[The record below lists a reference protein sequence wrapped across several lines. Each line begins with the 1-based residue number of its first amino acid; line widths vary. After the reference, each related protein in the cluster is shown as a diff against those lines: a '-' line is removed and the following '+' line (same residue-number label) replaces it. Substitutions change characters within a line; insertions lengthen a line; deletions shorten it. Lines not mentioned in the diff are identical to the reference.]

1 MTDNIA
7 QQNQVRRVQCA
18 LETLRHPGGQHFWD
32 VFDELSA
39 LPPCYH
45 VTVDRFREGLYSS
58 SHYVQVVSA
67 SNVARF
73 ARDAEWALPEL
84 EGLLKRESGNVLVV
98 SAAASAIQSLR
109 TREAAAVLAKAL
121 DSTLQSEMPLNQ
133 KGELSTYLLR
143 SLVSMGLIAH
153 EQRGA
158 FHRAIDYF
166 AAQADRVWTPE
177 CLWELD
183 MFCVENAN
191 NLSELVSRDPKTRLT
206 DEVLQGA
213 LLRELA
219 PLQQRLFGDWGV
231 VMDSYCKFSSQGLPD
246 RFAFLPEACFG
257 DDLAGRNL
265 GLARVV
271 VLENREGVRAACVSC
286 DETGV
291 GPVAW
296 HPEIAASMLHRTLN
310 LDPWSTY
317 ILTYH
322 LSRSD
327 LGLNGGLVL
336 RENPSYYAASPYDIF
351 GATLPQIEK
360 FLFHGGEIPDSA
372 IAAAESLKRE
382 G

>member
-1 MTDNIA
+1 MTDDIA
-7 QQNQVRRVQCA
+7 RQNQVRHVQGA
-18 LETLRHPGGQHFWD
+18 LETLQQPGDQHFWD
-32 VFDELSA
+32 VFEELST
-39 LPPCYH
+39 LPPCYD
-45 VTVDRFREGLYSS
+45 VTVDEFREGLHNPN
-58 SHYVQVVSA
+58 HYVQIVSA
-67 SNVARF
+67 GNVARF

-84 EGLLKRESGNVLVV
+84 EGLLKRESGDVLVV

-109 TREAAAVLAKAL
+109 TREAAAVLANAL
-121 DSTLQSEMPLNQ
+121 DSTLRSDMPLNQ

-158 FHRAIDYF
+158 FRRAIDYF
-166 AAQADRVWTPE
+166 AAQQDRVWTPE

-191 NLSELVSRDPKTRLT
+191 NLSELLSRDPTTPLT
-206 DEVLQGA
+206 DEVLLGYSVR
-213 LLRELA
+213 LMSP
-219 PLQQRLFGDWGV
+219 PLERAFGDWGI

-271 VLENREGVRAACVSC
+271 VLENKAGVRAACVSC

-296 HPEIAASMLHRTLN
+296 YPEIAASMLHRTLN
-310 LDPWSTY
+310 LDPCSTY

-327 LGLNGGLVL
+327 LGLNGGLIL
-336 RENPSYYAASPYDIF
+336 RENPSYHVASPFDIF
-351 GATLPQIEK
+351 GETLPHIER
-360 FLFHGGEIPDSA
+360 FLFEGGAIPDSA
-372 IAAAESLKRE
+372 IAAAQFLKRE